1 VKARL
6 VVDDLE
12 PLRDDLDERQGLEA
26 RERLVPVG
34 ALSLSDLGGR
44 RAGFA
49 VELRRKGKGA
59 SRDPRGSPR
68 RARPCRVSVRESRAM
83 KKLVSFA
90 LLFPVSVT
98 LSASAVADT
107 KPRPSAA
114 PGAAPAP
121 APDPAAL
128 PRSTPEAQGIPSA
141 AILALVDAFEKKI
154 DAVHSLM
161 VVRHGQVV
169 AEGWWTPYQRSDN
182 HVLYSLSKSFTS
194 TAVGLAIAEGRLT
207 LDDSVVA
214 AFPEDAPAS
223 PSDKLKAMRLRDLLS
238 MSTGQHGED
247 VDPFPY
253 ASEESLPRLFLAKP
267 VAHKPGTHFWY
278 NTAATYMASAMV
290 QKAAGQSVL
299 EYLKPRLFEPLG
311 IANPVWDADRRG
323 VTLGGFGLRVRTED
337 IARFG
342 QLYLQK
348 GQWKGR
354 SLLPAAWVAQATA
367 RQVSNGSDPKSDWEQ
382 GYGYQFWRCRHG
394 VYRGDGA
401 FGQFCVVMP
410 EADAVVAIT
419 SGTKDLG
426 GVLDLVWEHLLPAIQ
441 PGTLP
446 ADAAGQ
452 EALARRMGA
461 LSLKPQEGSATSPLA
476 RKVAGRRYAFPANDE
491 KAEWAALEIA
501 KDGEVTLAT
510 RLDGRDVRVP
520 MGAGR
525 WGCEVLM
532 PMGGRDERACGNGA
546 WIAPDTYRA
555 QVCLRETP
563 FVVRATLRF
572 DGDRVTFEREA
583 NVGFGET
590 KRPTLVGTAVAAKK

>member
-1 VKARL
+1 
-6 VVDDLE
+6 
-12 PLRDDLDERQGLEA
+12 
-26 RERLVPVG
+26 
-34 ALSLSDLGGR
+34 
-44 RAGFA
+44 
-49 VELRRKGKGA
+49 
-59 SRDPRGSPR
+59 
-68 RARPCRVSVRESRAM
+68 M
-83 KKLVSFA
+83 KKLAPFA
-90 LLFPVSVT
+90 LLLAASVA
-98 LSASAVADT
+98 LGPSAAGDT
-107 KPRPSAA
+107 KPRASTRPVDV
-114 PGAAPAP
+114 PAP

-154 DAVHSLM
+154 DAGHSLM

-194 TAVGLAIAEGRLT
+194 TAVGLAIAEGKLT
-207 LDDSVVA
+207 LDDPVVA

-253 ASEESLPRLFLAKP
+253 DSAESLPKLFLAKP

-290 QKAAGQSVL
+290 QKATGQSVL

-348 GQWKGR
+348 GRWNGR
-354 SLLPAAWVAQATA
+354 PLVPAAWVAQATA

-410 EADAVVAIT
+410 DEDVVVAIT
-419 SGTKDLG
+419 SGTSDLQ
-426 GVLDLVWEHLLPAIQ
+426 GVLNLVWEHLLPAIRA
-441 PGTLP
+441 GALP
-446 ADAAGQ
+446 EDAAGQ
-452 EALARRMGA
+452 EALAKKMGA

-476 RKVAGRRYAFPANDE
+476 KKVTGRRYAFPANDE
-491 KAEWAALEIA
+491 KAESLALEIA
-501 KDGEVTLAT
+501 RDGEVTLAT
-510 RLDGRDVRVP
+510 RFAGREARVP
-520 MGAGR
+520 MGFGKWGR
-525 WGCEVLM
+525 EALV
-532 PMGGRDERACGNGA
+532 PSGGRDERASASGA
-546 WIAPDTYRA
+546 WTSPDTYEARIS
-555 QVCLRETP
+555 LRETP
-563 FVVRATLRF
+563 FVLRAKLRF
-572 DGDRVTFEREA
+572 AGDEVTFERSA
-583 NVGFGET
+583 NVGFGPT
-590 KRPTLVGTAVAAKK
+590 TRPTLVGKATAARK